1 MAMHMSEIKPLKRTL
16 MRDEVYDLL
25 LKWVVELRLE
35 PGAKLR
41 DGDLA
46 DQLGVSRTPVREA
59 IRRLE
64 DQGFVETSAASW
76 TRVARIDTDQARQL
90 YPIIK
95 TLEELALENVFDAI
109 DGSTIRRM
117 AAINDELRQAMS
129 VADFLRAS
137 EADFRFH
144 DAFVDRCE
152 NHELKKLL
160 WALKL
165 KIRRIE
171 NAFFRDSA
179 RAADSVGEHA
189 QLVDALLER
198 NMATAK
204 SALSRNWD
212 ESLKR
217 LLVSG

>member
-1 MAMHMSEIKPLKRTL
+1 MTEIKPIKRTL
-16 MRDEVYDLL
+16 MRDEVHDLL

-41 DGDLA
+41 DAELA

-95 TLEELALENVFDAI
+95 TLEELALESAFDAI
-109 DGSTIRRM
+109 DDSTIRSM
-117 AAINDELRQAMS
+117 ATINDELRQAVS
-129 VADFLRAS
+129 DADFLQAS

-144 DAFVDRCE
+144 DAFVNRCE
-152 NHELKKLL
+152 NHQLRKLL
-160 WALKL
+160 SALKL
-165 KIRRIE
+165 RIRRIE
-171 NAFFRDSA
+171 NAFFRDSS
-179 RAADSVGEHA
+179 RAADSAGEHV
-189 QLVDALLER
+189 QLVEALRKR
-198 NMATAK
+198 NMSAAK
-204 SALSRNWD
+204 SALARNWD

-217 LLVSG
+217 LLVSS

>member
-1 MAMHMSEIKPLKRTL
+1 MTEITPIKRTL

-25 LKWVVELRLE
+25 LKWMVELRLE

-41 DGDLA
+41 DSELA

-95 TLEELALENVFDAI
+95 TLEELALESAFDTI
-109 DGSTIRRM
+109 DDSTIRRM
-117 AAINDELRQAMS
+117 ATINDELRKAVS
-129 VADFLRAS
+129 VADFLGAS

-144 DAFVDRCE
+144 DAFVNRCE

-160 WALKL
+160 SALKL

-171 NAFFRDSA
+171 NAFFRDSS
-179 RAADSVGEHA
+179 RAADSAGEHG
-189 QLVDALLER
+189 QLVDALRER
-198 NMATAK
+198 NLSTAK
-204 SALSRNWD
+204 SALARNWD

>member
-1 MAMHMSEIKPLKRTL
+1 MFEIEPIKRAL

-95 TLEELALENVFDAI
+95 TLEEMALESAFGAI
-109 DGSTIRRM
+109 DDSTISSM
-117 AAINDELRQAMS
+117 ATINDELRQAVS
-129 VADFLRAS
+129 AGDFLQAS
-137 EADFRFH
+137 EVDFRFH
-144 DAFVDRCE
+144 DAFVSRCE

-179 RAADSVGEHA
+179 RAADSVWEHT
-189 QLVDALLER
+189 QLVDGLRER
-198 NMATAK
+198 NLATAK

>member
-1 MAMHMSEIKPLKRTL
+1 MIEIQPIKRAL
-16 MRDEVYDLL
+16 MRDEVYDRL

-41 DGDLA
+41 DGELA

-64 DQGFVETSAASW
+64 DQGFVETAAASW
-76 TRVARIDTDQARQL
+76 TRVARIDTGQARQL

-95 TLEELALENVFDAI
+95 TLEELALESAFDAI
-109 DGSTIRRM
+109 DDSTVRSM
-117 AAINDELRQAMS
+117 ATINEELRQGVS
-129 VADFLRAS
+129 DGDFLRAS
-137 EADFRFH
+137 EADLRFH
-144 DAFVDRCE
+144 DAFVNRCE
-152 NHELKKLL
+152 NDELKKLL
-160 WALKL
+160 SAVKL

-179 RAADSVGEHA
+179 KAADSVSEHA

-198 NMATAK
+198 DVSAAK
-204 SALSRNWD
+204 SALARNWD
-212 ESLKR
+212 QSLKR

>member
-1 MAMHMSEIKPLKRTL
+1 
-16 MRDEVYDLL
+16 MRDEVYDRI

-76 TRVARIDTDQARQL
+76 TRVARIDTGQARQL

-95 TLEELALENVFDAI
+95 TLEELALESALDAL
-109 DGSTIRRM
+109 DDSTIRSM
-117 AAINDELRQAMS
+117 ATINEELRQGVS
-129 VADFLRAS
+129 VGDFLQAS

-144 DAFVDRCE
+144 DAFVNRCE
-152 NHELKKLL
+152 NDELKKLL
-160 WALKL
+160 WAVKL
-165 KIRRIE
+165 KIRRME

-179 RAADSVGEHA
+179 RAADSVLEHA
-189 QLVDALLER
+189 RLVDALLER
-198 NMATAK
+198 NMARAK

-212 ESLKR
+212 QSLKR
-217 LLVSG
+217 LLVSD

>member
-1 MAMHMSEIKPLKRTL
+1 MIEIEPIKRSL
-16 MRDEVYDLL
+16 MRDEVYELL

-41 DGDLA
+41 DGELA

-76 TRVARIDTDQARQL
+76 TRVAPIDTDQARQL

-95 TLEELALENVFDAI
+95 TLEELALESAFDAI
-109 DGSTIRRM
+109 DDSTVRSM
-117 AAINDELRQAMS
+117 ATINDELSQAVS
-129 VADFLRAS
+129 VGDFPRAS

-144 DAFVDRCE
+144 DAFVNRCD
-152 NHELKKLL
+152 NYELKKLL

-171 NAFFRDSA
+171 NAFFRDAA
-179 RAADSVGEHA
+179 RAAGSISEHA
-189 QLVDALLER
+189 QLVEGLRER
-198 NMATAK
+198 KLATAK
-204 SALSRNWD
+204 SALARNWD

-217 LLVSG
+217 LLESG

>member
-1 MAMHMSEIKPLKRTL
+1 MAIKMTEITPIKRTL
-16 MRDEVYDLL
+16 MRDEVYELL

-41 DGDLA
+41 DGELA

-76 TRVARIDTDQARQL
+76 TRVARIDTNQARQL

-95 TLEELALENVFDAI
+95 TLEELALENVFDTI
-109 DGSTIRRM
+109 DESTLHRM
-117 AAINDELRQAMS
+117 ATINDELRQAVS
-129 VADFLRAS
+129 VANFLQAS

-144 DAFVDRCE
+144 DAFINRCE

-160 WALKL
+160 SALKL

-171 NAFFRDSA
+171 NAFFRDSS
-179 RAADSVGEHA
+179 RAADSAGEHA
-189 QLVDALLER
+189 KLVEALRKR
-198 NMATAK
+198 NRSTAK
-204 SALSRNWD
+204 SALARNWD

>member
-1 MAMHMSEIKPLKRTL
+1 MIEIKPIKRSL

-25 LKWVVELRLE
+25 VKWVVELRLE

-41 DGDLA
+41 DAELA
-46 DQLGVSRTPVREA
+46 EQLGVSRTPVREA

-76 TRVARIDTDQARQL
+76 TRVARIDTEQARHL

-95 TLEELALENVFDAI
+95 TLEELALESAFEFLD
-109 DGSTIRRM
+109 DPTISSM
-117 AAINDELRQAMS
+117 AVINDELRKAVS
-129 VADFLRAS
+129 GGDFLGAS
-137 EADFRFH
+137 DADVRFH
-144 DAFVDRCE
+144 EAFINRST

-160 WALKL
+160 PALKL

-171 NAFFRDSA
+171 NAFFRDTA
-179 RAADSVGEHA
+179 RACDSISEHF
-189 QLVDALLER
+189 QMIDGLRKRKL
-198 NMATAK
+198 ATAK
-204 SALSRNWD
+204 SALARNWD

-217 LLVSG
+217 LLAAG

>member
-1 MAMHMSEIKPLKRTL
+1 
-16 MRDEVYDLL
+16 MRDEVYELL
-25 LKWVVELRLE
+25 LQWVVELRLE

-41 DGDLA
+41 DADLA

-95 TLEELALENVFDAI
+95 TLEELALESGFDAI
-109 DGSTIRRM
+109 DESTIHRM
-117 AAINDELRQAMS
+117 ATINDELRQAVS
-129 VADFLRAS
+129 DADFLQAS
-137 EADFRFH
+137 EADLRFH
-144 DAFVDRCE
+144 DAFVNRCE
-152 NHELKKLL
+152 NQELKKLL
-160 WALKL
+160 SALKL

-171 NAFFRDSA
+171 NAFFRNSSRATDSA
-179 RAADSVGEHA
+179 GEHA
-189 QLVDALLER
+189 QFVDSLRER
-198 NMATAK
+198 NLATAK
-204 SALSRNWD
+204 SALARNWD

>member
-1 MAMHMSEIKPLKRTL
+1 MIDISPIKRAL

-41 DGDLA
+41 DGELA

-64 DQGFVETSAASW
+64 DQGFVETAAASW
-76 TRVARIDTDQARQL
+76 TRVARIDTGQARQL

-95 TLEELALENVFDAI
+95 TLEELALESAFAAI
-109 DGSTIRRM
+109 DDAVIRSMTTI
-117 AAINDELRQAMS
+117 NEELKQGVSAG
-129 VADFLRAS
+129 DYLRAS
-137 EADFRFH
+137 EADSRFH
-144 DAFVDRCE
+144 DAFINRCE
-152 NHELKKLL
+152 NEELKKLL
-160 WALKL
+160 SAVKL

-171 NAFFRDSA
+171 NAFFREPA
-179 RAADSVGEHA
+179 RSADSVCEHA
-189 QLVDALLER
+189 QLVDALAER
-198 NMATAK
+198 SLARAK
-204 SALSRNWD
+204 SALARNWD
-212 ESLKR
+212 QSLKR

>member
-1 MAMHMSEIKPLKRTL
+1 MHMTEIKPIKRAL

-41 DGDLA
+41 DGHLA

-76 TRVARIDTDQARQL
+76 TRVARIDTDEARHL

-95 TLEELALENVFDAI
+95 TLEELALESAFGAI
-109 DGSTIRRM
+109 DDSTIRSM
-117 AAINDELRQAMS
+117 AMINDELKQAVS
-129 VADFLRAS
+129 VSDYLQAS

-152 NHELKKLL
+152 NLELKKLL
-160 WALKL
+160 SALKL
-165 KIRRIE
+165 RIRRIE
-171 NAFFRDSA
+171 NAFFRDSS
-179 RAADSVGEHA
+179 RAADSVWEHA
-189 QLVDALLER
+189 QLVNALLER
-198 NMATAK
+198 NLATAK

-217 LLVSG
+217 LLASG

>member
-1 MAMHMSEIKPLKRTL
+1 MHMIEIEPIKRAL

-25 LKWVVELRLE
+25 LKWVVELRFE

-95 TLEELALENVFDAI
+95 TLEGMALESAFDAI
-109 DGSTIRRM
+109 DEATIHSM
-117 AAINDELRQAMS
+117 ATINDELRQAVS
-129 VADFLRAS
+129 VADFLRSS

-144 DAFVDRCE
+144 DAFVNRCD

-160 WALKL
+160 RALKL

-179 RAADSVGEHA
+179 RAADSVWEHA
-189 QLVDALLER
+189 QLVDGLRER
-198 NMATAK
+198 NLATAK

>member
-1 MAMHMSEIKPLKRTL
+1 MNMIEIKPIKRAL

-41 DGDLA
+41 DGELA

-95 TLEELALENVFDAI
+95 TLEDLALESAFKAI
-109 DGSTIRRM
+109 DDSAITSM
-117 AAINDELRQAMS
+117 ASINDALRQG
-129 VADFLRAS
+129 VTDADFLRAS
-137 EADFRFH
+137 DADFRFH
-144 DAFVDRCE
+144 DAFVNRCE

-179 RAADSVGEHA
+179 RATDSVSEHA
-189 QLVDALLER
+189 QLVDALRER
-198 NMATAK
+198 NLAAAK

-217 LLVSG
+217 LLLSE